1 MTLRELKTLVALGES
16 HSLEFKRKVAHPEK
30 IVREIVAFANTNGG
44 KLLIGIGDEGS
55 IPGVKFPEDEIYSLN
70 STIEKL
76 CKPIPYY
83 EIESIAVTSKSTVLL
98 YHIPVSDKRPLYVKE
113 DTGNDYGQVYVRHE
127 DKSIQASREVREII
141 KKRKKNKDIKF
152 NYGEKEKI
160 LMKYFEDHNTITID
174 EFRAIAKLN
183 RYVASNTL
191 IILVLAN
198 VLSIEPN
205 DKGDL
210 YKIKNKF

>member
-1 MTLRELKTLVALGES
+1 MTLRELKSLVARGES
-16 HSLEFKRKVAHPEK
+16 NSLEFKRKVMHPEK

-55 IPGVKFPEDEIYSLN
+55 IPGVKFPNDEIYSLN
-70 STIEKL
+70 TTIEKL
-76 CKPIPYY
+76 CKPQPHF
-83 EIESIAVTSKSTVLL
+83 EIESIAISSKSTVLL
-98 YHIPVSDKRPLYVKE
+98 YHIRVSDQRPLYVKDDTE
-113 DTGNDYGQVYVRHE
+113 DNYGKVYVRHK

-141 KKRKKNKDIKF
+141 KRKKKNKDIKF

-160 LMKYFEDHNTITID
+160 LMKYFEAHKTITLN
-174 EFRAIAKLN
+174 EFRAIANLN

-198 VLSIEPN
+198 VLLIEPN

-210 YKIKNKF
+210 YMLKNKY